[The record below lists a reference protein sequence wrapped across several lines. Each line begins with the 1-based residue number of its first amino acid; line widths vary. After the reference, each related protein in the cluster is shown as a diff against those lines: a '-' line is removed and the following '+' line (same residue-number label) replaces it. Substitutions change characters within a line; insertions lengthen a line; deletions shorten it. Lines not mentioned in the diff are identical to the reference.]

1 MNNDII
7 KQIQQEYRI
16 ADDGSVTV
24 SIRGAA
30 RLCGVTEQALSK
42 QFSTGSAGDK
52 LKTSKLIEML
62 MQYGFEGDNLKQ
74 FASFGIPDTA
84 LAIVIQ
90 YYAMFAGRYCT
101 EQAKLALAAF
111 AAIGIRTWIQAEAG
125 WSQATTSPRRHKQI
139 PPGWSPEVWQQLE
152 PHDREYHSETSD
164 EREERRYWDIRDIRN
179 WFRRQGGF

>member
-1 MNNDII
+1 MDDII
-7 KQIQQEYRI
+7 RQIQQEYRI

-42 QFSTGSAGDK
+42 QFSTGSAGDN
-52 LKTSKLIEML
+52 LKPSKLIEML

-84 LAIVIQ
+84 MAIVIQ

-101 EQAKLALAAF
+101 EQAKRALAAF
-111 AAIGIRTWIQAEAG
+111 AAIGIRTWIQTEAG
-125 WSQATTSPRRHKQI
+125 WSQPQKSPPKALPHDFTD
-139 PPGWSPEVWQQLE
+139 EVWQQLE
-152 PHDREYHSETSD
+152 PHDRQYHAETED
-164 EREERRYWDIRDIRN
+164 ERQERRYWDIRDIRN
-179 WFRRQGGF
+179 WFRRRGGC

>member
-42 QFSTGSAGDK
+42 QFSTGSEGDN
-52 LKTSKLIEML
+52 LKISKLVEML

-111 AAIGIRTWIQAEAG
+111 AAIGIRTWIQTEAG
-125 WSQATTSPRRHKQI
+125 WSQATTSPRRPKQI
-139 PPGWSPEVWQQLE
+139 PPGWSPEVWQELE

-179 WFRRQGGF
+179 WFRHRGGM